1 MKVGV
6 FKRWID
12 RIEQT
17 PVIDNTGE
25 VSMTDEGEL
34 AIGIGDGLVLD
45 IDGNLGYQVAPGWS
59 ISLED
64 NNE

>member
-1 MKVGV
+1 MGL
-6 FKRWID
+6 FKRWI
-12 RIEQT
+12 ESWQNV

-25 VSMTDEGEL
+25 VSMTDTGEL

-64 NNE
+64 NE